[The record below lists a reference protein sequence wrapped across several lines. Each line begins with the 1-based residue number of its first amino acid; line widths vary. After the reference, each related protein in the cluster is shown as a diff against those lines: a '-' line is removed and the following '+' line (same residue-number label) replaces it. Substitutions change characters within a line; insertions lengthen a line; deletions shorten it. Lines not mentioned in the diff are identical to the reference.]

1 MSCDQ
6 CARSGIAKF
15 CSMGEPCFQCIS
27 SKRHCTYGVP
37 LSANNILQPFKVALP
52 KVAQPPKRQP
62 TSAEAAAGAGSRAGS
77 PAYVESNAE
86 NSNEEEAAQAA
97 LRKKVAA
104 MNKNSQLNNKN
115 NKNKKR
121 TSRKSRKSKKSRKL
135 KHK

>member
-6 CARSGIAKF
+6 CARAGIAKF
-15 CSMGEPCFQCIS
+15 CSMGQPCFQCTS

-37 LSANNILQPFKVALP
+37 LSANNILQPFKLALP
-52 KVAQPPKRQP
+52 KVSQPPKQL

-86 NSNEEEAAQAA
+86 NSNEEEAKQAA

-115 NKNKKR
+115 KK
-121 TSRKSRKSKKSRKL
+121 RKSRKATRTKQKGTRKL
-135 KHK
+135 KYKLA